1 MAKLSRVLQK
11 IFGSSGG
18 GSEFGQI
25 GSLAAGSPSYSKDLD
40 TIQSL
45 TQFLEGLFA
54 ITNSG
59 AQPPRIQDINSLY
72 LLFSSQLKYLFQ
84 AGIPEWIATE
94 EYYIGSICQVAG
106 VLYTS
111 KTGTSGSPNVGNAVT
126 DMTNWKTTLN
136 TSDLSG
142 LANYWVSALAS
153 NANSSVRSND
163 AATALL
169 CGIGGG
175 IANVTDINTL
185 SGDGI
190 IFRTSNSA
198 TGLPVAAF
206 AVGIQIYIN
215 NDWTCKMQ
223 ILMILNSGVIYSRAM
238 YAGTWESWSTGWG
251 SENYAA
257 PGSGHGLDADKL
269 DGQHAS
275 AFATAAQGTKA
286 DAALPASGL
295 GTGWA
300 AALAADLKNVQ
311 LPIGSMIAFDG
322 AWTDNVTMPGWYA
335 CIAANSGLGCPNM
348 VDRFILGKAIAGS
361 GATGGSNTHTIAAAE
376 LPVHTH
382 DLGSHTHST
391 PNHAH
396 SLSNHTHTVALG
408 THTHYVGGA
417 GPAGAPYYIGLSGA
431 VGLVGPGTFIV
442 GAADL
447 GTPGSSGPSVN
458 ATDTSGAGTTG
469 AASGNTGNGGFANS
483 AIDMHPAYYSMVY
496 VKRVS

>member
-126 DMTNWKTTLN
+126 DTTNWKTTLN

-238 YAGTWESWSTGWG
+238 YAGRWESWSTGWG

-257 PGSGHGLDADKL
+257 PGSGNGLDADKL

-275 AFATAAQGTKA
+275 AFATAAQGAKA
-286 DAALPASGL
+286 DAALPASSQAVESAKLAGHLPGSGNGL
-295 GTGWA
+295 D
-300 AALAADLKNVQ
+300 ADLLDGQHSSAFATAAQGAKADTALQQGQISGMGIAPVM
-311 LPIGSMIAFDG
+311 LPGTSSDHYMYAGFPFAGGPIGSHG
-322 AWTDNVTMPGWYA
+322 AQW
-335 CIAANSGLGCPNM
+335 
-348 VDRFILGKAIAGS
+348 
-361 GATGGSNTHTIAAAE
+361 
-376 LPVHTH
+376 
-382 DLGSHTHST
+382 
-391 PNHAH
+391 
-396 SLSNHTHTVALG
+396 
-408 THTHYVGGA
+408 GGA
-417 GPAGAPYYIGLSGA
+417 LAGVSGE
-431 VGLVGPGTFIV
+431 LVI
-442 GAADL
+442 
-447 GTPGSSGPSVN
+447 
-458 ATDTSGAGTTG
+458 
-469 AASGNTGNGGFANS
+469 
-483 AIDMHPAYYSMVY
+483 YW
-496 VKRVS
+496 RQ